1 MPEQMKC
8 PPPNF
13 VDPEDDHDLIN
24 QFPNLIVRPEDP
36 EEQRRFE
43 DRISVIKGESIR
55 FWELLRYLTR
65 QRSRCKGP
73 WDDEESRDAAL
84 KIATRDALHE
94 YYADTYRLS
103 ADNIE
108 RDASF
113 FADSVNAARET
124 MSFLLDEY
132 FPLRLRKGLE
142 MDSRVAGAHDPYA
155 LIRQCAGGGSD
166 IIARIRRFEARRQL
180 TLAQIEFEL
189 RVDHGDPQKLDDD
202 MAWFA
207 QKCDQ
212 VFFLPNRSEQVV
224 IVADLDPANAYRVK
238 EFKVIPRSDPESRVI
253 PTPERVVLPLDV
265 RYFRANGRTFRV
277 YFEARIKQ
285 RVTLKLI
292 AKRNRH
298 HESLTDLPGAK
309 FVFFDEETELMA
321 GINQL
326 RRVLVRAP
334 GSVSGEASNTSRAG
348 ALDPTNAYSSQ
359 EYRAR
364 KFDVRLR
371 NRVFELQFMYL
382 PIWVNEMVS
391 HGRDNHQL
399 YRISKY
405 LDRVLPVLLPKKLYG
420 IDWRDPGIRQELWDL
435 QIAKI

>member
-13 VDPEDDHDLIN
+13 VDPEDDQELIN
-24 QFPNLIVRPEDP
+24 QFPNLIVRPDDE
-36 EEQRRFE
+36 EEQARFE
-43 DRISVIKGESIR
+43 DRYSVIKGESVR
-55 FWELLRYLTR
+55 FRELLRHLTR
-65 QRSRCKGP
+65 RRSACRGP

-84 KIATRDALHE
+84 KIATRDAMHE

-103 ADNIE
+103 TDNVE
-108 RDASF
+108 RDAAY
-113 FADSVNAARET
+113 FADSINAARET
-124 MSFLLDEY
+124 MSYLLDEY
-132 FPLRLRKGLE
+132 FPLHMRKGLE
-142 MDSRVAGAHDPYA
+142 MDSRVAGAHDPYT

-166 IIARIRRFEARRQL
+166 IMARIRRFEARRQL
-180 TLAQIEFEL
+180 TLAQMEFEL
-189 RVDHGDPQKLDDD
+189 RVDHGDPKKLDEDI
-202 MAWFA
+202 AWFT

-212 VFFLPNRSEQVV
+212 VFFIPNRSEQVV

-238 EFKVIPRSDPESRVI
+238 GFKVIPRSDPESRVV
-253 PTPERVVLPLDV
+253 PTLERAVLPIDV
-265 RYFRANGRTFRV
+265 RYFSANGKIYRV
-277 YFEARIKQ
+277 YFEARSKPH
-285 RVTLKLI
+285 VTLKLI
-292 AKRNRH
+292 AKRQRH
-298 HESLTDLPGAK
+298 HETLTDLPGAK
-309 FVFFDEETELMA
+309 FVFFEEDTELMA
-321 GINQL
+321 GIDKL

-348 ALDPTNAYSSQ
+348 AVDPTNTYSSH

-371 NRVFELQFMYL
+371 NRIFEMQFMYL

-405 LDRVLPVLLPKKLYG
+405 LDRVLPVLLPTKRYG
-420 IDWRDPGIRQELWDL
+420 IDWRSPEIRQELWNL